1 MKNNIYNAPGFVDTW
16 HEQDK
21 GIIVAKWHKLTTR
34 EHVRPSCEE
43 QLKVAQTTNAK
54 CVIVDTSTAEGVPF
68 PEDQK
73 WFGDYLF
80 PNMQKAGIKAIIT
93 VLPQNALTRLGTNTW
108 KKTGSL
114 FDMDFVDAASYE
126 DAVDIASKY

>member
-16 HEQDK
+16 YEPDK
-21 GIIVAKWHKLTTR
+21 GIIAAKWHKLTTR
-34 EHVRPSCEE
+34 EHVRLSCEE

-54 CVIVDTSTAEGVPF
+54 CIIVDTSTAEGVPF

-108 KKTGSL
+108 NKTGSL
-114 FDMDFVDAASYE
+114 FDMDFVDAASFE
-126 DAVDIASKY
+126 DAVDISSRY